1 MKGEMAWLFKKKITL
16 PSPLMEKDWREIKW
30 GDKEKELKALKSKV
44 QELQLGSPDVQHLRI
59 LMYGPPGAG
68 KSSFVN
74 IDSIFQDRMT
84 SAATVDAATDV
95 SFTKMFQIHKIRKGK
110 SGQLPFVICDVM
122 GLETGD
128 SGGVHPE
135 DLMNTLKGHV
145 KNGYKLNPRSP
156 ISDSDPH
163 YNSCPSLGDRIHCLV
178 GIVPADKVSLID
190 DDFFKKMREIRIKAS
205 ELKIPE
211 VAVLTKIDMACPEV
225 HKDITLVYRSKKI
238 KENMQIFSNKF
249 GVPMT
254 NIFPVK
260 NYHEEGSLKLDLNVL
275 MLSALINILNFAND
289 HVGVMADS
297 EDN

>member
-211 VAVLTKIDMACPEV
+211 VAVLTKIHLSTEAR
-225 HKDITLVYRSKKI
+225 RSKRI
-238 KENMQIFSNKF
+238 CRSSVINLE
-249 GVPMT
+249 
-254 NIFPVK
+254 FP
-260 NYHEEGSLKLDLNVL
+260 
-275 MLSALINILNFAND
+275 
-289 HVGVMADS
+289 
-297 EDN
+297 